1 MADDA
6 GDGDDEREWRF
17 SVDEVGEDTG
27 DVGEDTG
34 DVDEADTL
42 DDEDGNGGVTIGD
55 EDDGPTV
62 TFAGPGQAAEEMAD
76 GVENGD
82 EESGNVAGTVT
93 PEVPV
98 ETDTPDLESALFV
111 AAGALLVLLVFA
123 SIVTPLT
130 PRTIGGMTLGV
141 AVVTAIIYAVF
152 VRV

>member
-27 DVGEDTG
+27 DV
-34 DVDEADTL
+34 DEADTL
-42 DDEDGNGGVTIGD
+42 DDEGATGGVSIGD
-55 EDDGPTV
+55 DDDGPTV
-62 TFAGPGQAAEEMAD
+62 TFAGTDQETEGRSDAD
-76 GVENGD
+76 GT
-82 EESGNVAGTVT
+82 EEASGGNVAGTVT

-98 ETDTPDLESALFV
+98 ETDRPELESAVFV

-130 PRTIGGMTLGV
+130 PQFIGGVTLGV
-141 AVVTAIIYAVF
+141 AVLTAVVYAVY
-152 VRV
+152 VRY

>member
-27 DVGEDTG
+27 DV
-34 DVDEADTL
+34 DEADTL
-42 DDEDGNGGVTIGD
+42 DDEDGSGGVAIGD

-62 TFAGPGQAAEEMAD
+62 TFAGPGQAAEEVAD
-76 GVENGD
+76 AVED
-82 EESGNVAGTVT
+82 EDEGEDGGNVAGTVT

-111 AAGALLVLLVFA
+111 GAGALLVLLVFA
-123 SIVTPLT
+123 SIATPLT
-130 PRTIGGMTLGV
+130 PQTIGAVALGV
-141 AVVTAIIYAVF
+141 AVVTTSVYAVF
-152 VRV
+152 VRF